1 MGHSVGMLEGAER
14 VTGRL
19 AYVLDFELPGMLF
32 GRILRSPV
40 AHAGIVRLDA
50 GRAEKLPGVAAVV
63 TRDDFPWHGRG
74 VGRYGRIFRDQTVV
88 AAEKVRFLGEP
99 VAAVAAVNEEVAEE
113 ALALLEVDYEEL
125 PAVFDEREALRQN
138 APMVHDPRPDL
149 VPAFAKLV
157 ANIADSGN
165 LCSHFKLRRGDVAH
179 GFAQSDFVFED
190 TFRCPAVQHVPLEPH
205 VTIAQYS
212 GGKLTIWTSTQ
223 MPHAIRIQ
231 MAELFDLPA
240 AKVRV
245 LTSNLGGGFG
255 SKGSLRLEPITSFLA
270 LKAGKP
276 VKITLSRE
284 EEFVT
289 VCKHPATISLKTG
302 VKKDGTLCAREV
314 ACYFNTGAY
323 TDIGPVVARNAG
335 SAMSGPYRT
344 EHVKIDSYTVWTNL
358 VPAGALRGFGVPQA
372 VWAYESQMDMIAER
386 LGLDPVVV
394 RQRNIVR
401 DGDVYATGEA
411 LDDLH
416 YDELL
421 QRAATAI
428 DWRPADAW
436 WLREGAQKPATAAKA
451 WLRRGKGLALVIKAT
466 ITPST
471 STSVL
476 KLNEDGSLNVLTSS
490 VDVGQGAKTVLAQIA
505 SDAAQVPL
513 EKVSVSEPDT
523 DHTPYDQQTSSSRT
537 TFSMGGAI
545 VRAAADLKSQLVEI
559 ASELLEVS
567 SDDLAVCDGAVTV
580 RGAPGRSLSYGEL
593 IIRGQRGNLVGRGTF
608 STQGGLDLET
618 GQGIGSVHWH
628 QGAIGCEV
636 EVDIESGR
644 VRVIQLSPAVY
655 AGKVINPRLCELQL
669 EGSAFFGLGQAL
681 FEEMIYDGSGQ
692 VTNRN
697 LSDYMI
703 PSFLDVPERLDV
715 ALLERGA
722 AGEVHGIGET
732 LLPPV
737 MAAVGNALYNAVG
750 IRVGDL
756 PLTPEK
762 VLRALAAKR

>member
-1 MGHSVGMLEGAER
+1 MLDAGER
-14 VTGRL
+14 VTGQL
-19 AYVLDFELPGMLF
+19 GYVLNFELPGMLF
-32 GRILRSPV
+32 GRILRSPF
-40 AHAGIVRLDA
+40 AHARIVSIDA
-50 GRAEKLPGVAAVV
+50 SRAQSLKGVAAVL
-63 TRDDFPWHGRG
+63 TGNDFAPHARPTGQ
-74 VGRYGRIFRDQTVV
+74 YGRIFRDQTVV
-88 AAEKVRFLGEP
+88 AARKVRFLGDP

-113 ALALLEVDYEEL
+113 ALSLIDVAYEEL
-125 PAVFDEREALRQN
+125 PAVFDEQEALGQDS
-138 APMVHDPRPDL
+138 PLVHDPRPEL
-149 VPAFAKLV
+149 VPAFSRLV
-157 ANIADSGN
+157 ANLAGRGN
-165 LCSHFKLRRGDVAH
+165 VCSHFKLRRGDVQL
-179 GFAQSDFVFED
+179 GFRQSDFVFED

-205 VTIAQYS
+205 VTVAQYA

-231 MAELFDLPA
+231 MAELFNLPA
-240 AKVRV
+240 SRVRV
-245 LTSNLGGGFG
+245 LTQNIGGGFG

-270 LKAGKP
+270 LKAGRP
-276 VKITLSRE
+276 VRITLRRE

-289 VCKHPATISLKTG
+289 VCKHPATMHLKTG
-302 VKKDGTLCAREV
+302 VRRDGTLCAREV
-314 ACYFNTGAY
+314 TCYFNTGAY

-386 LGLDPVVV
+386 LGLDPVAL
-394 RQRNIVR
+394 RRRNVLR
-401 DGDVYATGEA
+401 DGDVYATGEH
-411 LDDLH
+411 LEELH

-421 QRAATAI
+421 DRAAASV

-436 WLREGAQKPATAAKA
+436 WLLRETAQRAATTGRP
-451 WLRRGKGLALVIKAT
+451 WLKRGKGISLVIKAT

-471 STSVL
+471 STSIL

-505 SDAAQVPL
+505 AEAAEIPL
-513 EKVSVSEPDT
+513 ERISVSEPDT
-523 DHTPYDQQTSSSRT
+523 DNTPYDQQTSSSRT

-545 VRAAADLKSQLVEI
+545 VRAAAELKRQLVEI

-567 SDDLAVCDGAVTV
+567 ADDVTLRNGAVAV

-593 IIRGQRGNLVGRGTF
+593 IVRGQRGNLVGHGTF

-618 GQGIGSVHWH
+618 GQGVGSVHWH

-636 EVDIESGR
+636 EVDTESGK
-644 VRVIQLSPAVY
+644 VSVIQLNPAVY
-655 AGKVINPRLCELQL
+655 AGKIVNPRLSELQL

-681 FEEMIYDGSGQ
+681 FEEMIYDGTGQ
-692 VTNRN
+692 VMNRN

-703 PSFLDVPERLDV
+703 PSFLDVPAKVDV
-715 ALLERGA
+715 SLFERGA
-722 AGEVHGIGET
+722 AGEIHGIGET

-737 MAAVGNALYNAVG
+737 MAAIGNAVYNAIG
-750 IRVGDL
+750 IRIANL

-762 VLRALAAKR
+762 VLRALSEKEAKTD